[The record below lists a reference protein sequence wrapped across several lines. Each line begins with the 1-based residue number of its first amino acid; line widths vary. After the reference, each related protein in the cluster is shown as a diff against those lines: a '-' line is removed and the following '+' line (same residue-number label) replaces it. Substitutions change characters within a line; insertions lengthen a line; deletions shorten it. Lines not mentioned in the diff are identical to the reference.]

1 MIRAMNRVAQIYN
14 LPYRRIVFGW
24 ASLFVK
30 RLALSEPRRLTICD
44 TAECHSALRRRDRRA
59 LHAMAVFISFFALSA
74 EAHVGS
80 PDVFYDGMVGPY
92 STRVTIRMPNVV
104 PGRAEI
110 SVRVLTSDPV
120 QVSFLPV
127 YSWTPITN
135 TPPPDVGRL
144 VTGET
149 NLYSGE
155 LWLMTFGA
163 YSVEVHVK
171 GPQGNGVA
179 QIPVNSV
186 AIRQLPLPAALGK
199 ILLLLAAVLVV
210 GGIGIAAAAGREATL
225 PAGATAET
233 WERLKGILSATTITI
248 VFVLALYFGRRWWNS
263 EESAFRGHLRQGPW
277 PDLATAVRAEG
288 NERILQLDV
297 GPKFFEHNQKAA
309 LIPDHGKLMHLFLV
323 REGSR
328 DAFAHLH
335 PIKKK
340 DYTFDVALPRLPEG
354 RYDIFCDLTF
364 EGGMSS
370 TATNSIELPAIPANL
385 DSGAETVERDPDDSW
400 AAIAADA
407 VPAAD
412 SGKPIFHLPDGGQV
426 EWKCQKPLRTKQ
438 DASLRFAVT
447 DSAGNP
453 AELEPYM
460 GMLCHAA
467 VLRSDNAVFAHLHPS
482 GNFSMAAQMFFADKM
497 PSSDAGMG
505 GMGSMGDMAN
515 MPGME
520 HMMHPM
526 QSGGSTS
533 EVYLPYEFPAPGSY
547 RIWAQ
552 FKTGGRVVTA
562 VFDAQVDP

>member
-1 MIRAMNRVAQIYN
+1 MDEKGAAMM
-14 LPYRRIVFGW
+14 RRF
-24 ASLFVK
+24 AFA
-30 RLALSEPRRLTICD
+30 LAL
-44 TAECHSALRRRDRRA
+44 
-59 LHAMAVFISFFALSA
+59 SFFALAA

-80 PDVFYDGMVGPY
+80 PDVFYDGMAGPY
-92 STRVTIRMPNVV
+92 ATRVTIRMPNVV

-110 SVRVLTSDPV
+110 SARVQTSDPV
-120 QVSFLPV
+120 EVSFLPV

-135 TPPPDVGRL
+135 TPPADVGKL
-144 VTGET
+144 VLGET

-155 LWLMTFGA
+155 LWLMIFGA

-171 GPQGNGVA
+171 GPQGDGVV

-186 AIRQLPLPAALGK
+186 AIKQLPLPSALGK
-199 ILLLLAAVLVV
+199 ILLVLAAVLVV

-225 PAGATAET
+225 PAGASAAT
-233 WERLKGILSATTITI
+233 WQRWKGVLSALTMTAVC
-248 VFVLALYFGRRWWNS
+248 VFALVGGKSWWRS
-263 EESAFRGHLRQGPW
+263 EENDFRRHLRQGPW
-277 PDLATAVRAEG
+277 PDLAAAVREEG
-288 NERILQLDV
+288 NQRVLRLDV
-297 GPKFFEHNQKAA
+297 GPEFFQYNQKAP

-340 DYTFDVALPRLPEG
+340 DYTFDVALPPLPGG

-370 TATNSIELPAIPANL
+370 TATNSIELPAN
-385 DSGAETVERDPDDSW
+385 AETLDRTNETVQRDPDDSW
-400 AAIAADA
+400 AAITANTAQAAG
-407 VPAAD
+407 
-412 SGKPIFHLPDGGQV
+412 SGNPVFHLPDGGQV

-438 DASLRFAVT
+438 DGSLRFSVT
-447 DSAGNP
+447 DSAHNP
-453 AELEPYM
+453 VELEPYM

-467 VLRSDNAVFAHLHPS
+467 VLRSDGSVFAHLHPS

-497 PSSDAGMG
+497 TNSDAAMDGMAN
-505 GMGSMGDMAN
+505 MAN

-520 HMMHPM
+520 HSMHPM
-526 QSGGSTS
+526 HHTGGAAS
-533 EVYLPYEFPAPGSY
+533 EVYLPYEFPVAGDY

-562 VFDAQVDP
+562 VFDAHVAD